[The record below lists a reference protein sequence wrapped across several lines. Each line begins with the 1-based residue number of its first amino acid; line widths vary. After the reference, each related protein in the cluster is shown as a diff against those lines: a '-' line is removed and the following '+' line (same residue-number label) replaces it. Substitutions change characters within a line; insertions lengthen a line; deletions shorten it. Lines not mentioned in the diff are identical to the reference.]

1 MDILEKI
8 YLKEP
13 QYDNIYYD
21 FILEFTVEQGA
32 AMGTIGIGKV
42 ADQMS
47 FETSKFFNTRY
58 EIYMF
63 ALIIGLR
70 KNYRIPFS
78 KGIKKSTFRNIGNWG
93 EKKLINYI
101 ILCTIS
107 KMSTDFF
114 ELENMSKEEVL
125 SFTNEVKITM
135 EEYANGGFDII
146 KSKVDEIGINYFKE
160 DQMSLINLLED

>member
-8 YLKEP
+8 YFKEP
-13 QYDNIYYD
+13 QYDDIYYD
-21 FILEFTVEQGA
+21 FILELTVEQGA
-32 AMGTIGIGKV
+32 AMGTIGESV
-42 ADQMS
+42 DQVG
-47 FETSKFFNTRY
+47 FKTSKFFNTRY

-63 ALIIGLR
+63 ALIIGLK
-70 KNYRIPFS
+70 KNYRISFT
-78 KGIKKSTFRNIGNWG
+78 KGIQKFRNIGNWG

-101 ILCTIS
+101 ILCTIG
-107 KMSTDFF
+107 KMNTDLFKI
-114 ELENMSKEEVL
+114 ENMSEEDVL

-160 DQMSLINLLED
+160 NQMSLINLLED

>member
-13 QYDNIYYD
+13 HYDNIYYD

-78 KGIKKSTFRNIGNWG
+78 KGIKTSTFRNIGNWG
-93 EKKLINYI
+93 EKKLINYR
-101 ILCTIS
+101 
-107 KMSTDFF
+107 KKK
-114 ELENMSKEEVL
+114 N
-125 SFTNEVKITM
+125 
-135 EEYANGGFDII
+135 
-146 KSKVDEIGINYFKE
+146 
-160 DQMSLINLLED
+160 

>member
-13 QYDNIYYD
+13 QYDDIYYD
-21 FILEFTVEQGA
+21 FILELTVEQGS
-32 AMGTIGIGKV
+32 AMGTIGESV
-42 ADQMS
+42 DQVS
-47 FETSKFFNTRY
+47 FKTSKFFNTRY

-63 ALIIGLR
+63 ALIIGLK
-70 KNYRIPFS
+70 KNYRISFA
-78 KGIKKSTFRNIGNWG
+78 KGIQKRTFRNIGNWG

-101 ILCTIS
+101 ILCTIG
-107 KMSTDFF
+107 KMNTDFF
-114 ELENMSKEEVL
+114 ELENMSEEEVL